1 MKLNIDAPV
10 KQDDIIKCLEEN
22 EEVKFTYL
30 GHPNNMRTQIQFE
43 VEDDPNRVAYTKAY
57 IKSKLGN
64 MVVFRV
70 LEEGKNW

>member
-1 MKLNIDAPV
+1 MIINIDAPV
-10 KQDDIIKCLEEN
+10 KQNEIIACLEAN
-22 EEVKFTYL
+22 EEVKYKYL
-30 GHPNNMRTQIQFE
+30 GKGSMRTQIQFE
-43 VEDDPNRVAYTKAY
+43 VEDKDNITAYTKAY